1 MERHEIEVFLA
12 LAEELH
18 FGQAGRRLGVTTTRV
33 SQVVRVL
40 ERRVGVLL
48 FDRTSR
54 RVTLTPTGRQLYQ
67 DLKPAYDRVL
77 GAVARAVAHG
87 RGLTGTLRA
96 GYVGAAA
103 GQLVMN
109 AAIRFRRGHPDCAVE
124 AREVQSGGA
133 VERLHADQ
141 IDVLVG
147 CLPLDEPGLTVG
159 PVLLTER
166 RMLAV
171 PAGHPFARAAA
182 LSVKDLA
189 RVRLVT
195 APCSLPTIAPA
206 RSADG
211 DAPTAETFQEVLTLV
226 GAGRGAFVVGE
237 HVTRFYARPDV
248 AYVPLRDAPPL
259 CWGPVW
265 PTGRETARVRAFVAA
280 MDLRHD
286 DPATVLVAGS

>member
-54 RVTLTPTGRQLYQ
+54 RVTLTPTGRQLYE

-77 GAVARAVAHG
+77 DAVARAVAHG
-87 RGLTGTLRA
+87 RGLTGTLRV

-103 GQLVMN
+103 GQLVMK

-133 VERLHADQ
+133 VERLHADR

-159 PVLLTER
+159 PVLLTEQ

-182 LSVKDLA
+182 LSINDLA
-189 RVRLVT
+189 RVQLVT
-195 APCSLPTIAPA
+195 APCSLPTG
-206 RSADG
+206 SAG
-211 DAPTAETFQEVLTLV
+211 DAPAAETFQEVLTLV
-226 GAGRGAFVVGE
+226 GAGRGVFVVGE
-237 HVTRFYARPDV
+237 HVIRFYARPDV
-248 AYVPLRDAPPL
+248 VYVPLRDAPPL

-280 MDLRHD
+280 MDLRQD